1 MVCCLAL
8 SAIDDTTLER
18 NKIIV
23 LMLIFPSSESLK
35 FSETG
40 SSDATSFLRSRG
52 TIKSSVVLG
61 AQRNPNDLRAWG
73 CTEND
78 TQHGSKLKKVWLSDD
93 NIYM

>member
-8 SAIDDTTLER
+8 SAIDGTTLER
-18 NKIIV
+18 NEIIV
-23 LMLIFPSSESLK
+23 LMLIFPSSEPLK

-40 SSDATSFLRSRG
+40 SSDATSFLRSGG
-52 TIKSSVVLG
+52 TIKSSIELG
-61 AQRNPNDLRAWG
+61 AQRNPNDLRARG

>member
-8 SAIDDTTLER
+8 SAINDTTLER
-18 NKIIV
+18 NEIIV
-23 LMLIFPSSESLK
+23 LMLIFPSSEPLK

-40 SSDATSFLRSRG
+40 SSDATSFLQSRG
-52 TIKSSVVLG
+52 TIMSSVVLE
-61 AQRNPNDLRAWG
+61 AQQNLNDLRAQG
-73 CTEND
+73 CTKND